1 MVRRSITPVN
11 SYLTEQKSYR
21 AGQGKK
27 DNLPRIVRNASGR
40 CPPVNSYL
48 SENYRKNT
56 LVQKAAVMNPV
67 RSAMSAAGSVY
78 RVFLI
83 PAAPK

>member
-48 SENYRKNT
+48 AHWYNCQLCST
-56 LVQKAAVMNPV
+56 VILGGVSTGAAIGTALLPG
-67 RSAMSAAGSVY
+67 RLSG
-78 RVFLI
+78 
-83 PAAPK
+83 